1 LSVLEA
7 RNIAKTHS
15 GHTVLEAG
23 SLRFEKAQITSVC
36 GPNGAG
42 KSTLLRILALL
53 DFPDQGE
60 VLFQGE
66 SFSSHGDWFRARK
79 KITMVDQNPYTFRG
93 SVFRNVA
100 YGMEMRGA
108 GRNEIVSRAGDAL
121 AKVGLSGF
129 ERRRARTLSGGEVQ
143 RMAIARAIV
152 CEPEVFILDE
162 PTAHVD
168 STRVREVEDLV
179 FRLREEKGTTIIIA
193 THSETQACRLADRV
207 LRIEKGR
214 IGEDPS
220 NIVSAKLQRTPRGIE
235 LIVPAPWTGPG
246 RASIVSLELA
256 RDHVIIRL
264 DRNLPTV
271 RIPREN
277 LRGADILPGDKVK
290 IKGPARDR

>member
-1 LSVLEA
+1 LPVLEA
-7 RNIAKTHS
+7 INIAKTHS

-42 KSTLLRILALL
+42 KTTLLRILALL
-53 DFPDQGE
+53 DYPDEGE

-79 KITMVDQNPYTFRG
+79 KITMVDQTPYAFAG

-100 YGMEMRGA
+100 YGLNIRGQGGAEAA
-108 GRNEIVSRAGDAL
+108 GRVADAL
-121 AKVGLSGF
+121 TKVGLSGF
-129 ERRRARTLSGGEVQ
+129 ERRRARTISGGEVQ

-152 CEPEVFILDE
+152 CEPEVLILDE

-168 STRVREVEDLV
+168 SARVREVEDLV
-179 FRLREEKGTTIIIA
+179 LRLREEKGTTIIIA
-193 THSETQACRLADRV
+193 THQNDQACRLADRV

-220 NIVSAKLQRTPRGIE
+220 NIVSAKLQRTTRGIE

-264 DRNLPTV
+264 DRNLPMV
-271 RIPREN
+271 RVPKNEVQQVKP
-277 LRGADILPGDKVK
+277 LPGEQAALKVK
-290 IKGPARDR
+290 K